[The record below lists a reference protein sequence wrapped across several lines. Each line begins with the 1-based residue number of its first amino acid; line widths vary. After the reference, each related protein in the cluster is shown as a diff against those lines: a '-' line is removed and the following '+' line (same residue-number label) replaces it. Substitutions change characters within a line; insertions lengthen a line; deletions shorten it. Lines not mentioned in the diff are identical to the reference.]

1 MAAGRV
7 GAERA
12 GLRDGRGGW
21 GRRKHRWGWGRQEA
35 AGYPPP
41 RPREGRSGGP
51 TMRVARARL
60 AGEVQAAAVGLT

>member
-35 AGYPPP
+35 AGYPHPAP
-41 RPREGRSGGP
+41 EREGPGGQQCGSPEPGSQARSKQQL
-51 TMRVARARL
+51 L
-60 AGEVQAAAVGLT
+60 A